1 MANEEG
7 NEDFN
12 EKVEAYD
19 DYQGSEEYQYNYDG
33 DDYPDYEEDY
43 SEDQVC
49 WKTCLLLFFNIFGC
63 RELVD
68 LKKMSAYGRNV
79 IL

>member
-1 MANEEG
+1 MANEKESQ
-7 NEDFN
+7 DFN

-49 WKTCLLLFFNIFGC
+49 W
-63 RELVD
+63 E
-68 LKKMSAYGRNV
+68 NV
-79 IL
+79 FAFVLIYLDVVNSWT

>member
-7 NEDFN
+7 SQDFN
-12 EKVEAYD
+12 EKVEVYD

-49 WKTCLLLFFNIFGC
+49 WENVFAFVFNIFGC
-63 RELVD
+63 R
-68 LKKMSAYGRNV
+68 
-79 IL
+79 